1 MKITAI
7 QINPIVGDLTN
18 NAAKILAAAQTQP
31 ETDLYVT
38 SELALLG
45 YPPRDLLLSNAFVA
59 ESWRVVRQLAQQ
71 LVGLPPMLIGLAE
84 LNEDFPG
91 RPLYN
96 AAAFLQDGEVKHVFR
111 KTLLPTYDIFDEDR
125 YFQPAEGLQILDL
138 NGKRIG
144 VSICEDGWN
153 DAEFWYPQRYTQD
166 PIADLAAAGVEVVVN
181 LSASPFEIGK
191 QALRERMLGFS
202 AKKYNL
208 PIVYV
213 NQAGANDELV
223 FDGRS
228 SVFTAQG
235 ALIARAAG
243 FEPDVLTVDLATN
256 TGTIAND
263 DFSVEAEMWR
273 ALVLGTRDYVHKS
286 GFKKAVLG
294 LSGGIDS
301 ALTAAIAAEALGP
314 ENVTGL
320 LMPSPYSSDH
330 SVADAQSL
338 ADNLGMPSW
347 KIPIAPAMDAFT
359 TMLEAPFE
367 GREADVTEENIQA
380 RIRGLTL
387 MAMSNKTGALLLTT
401 GNKSEYAVGYATLYG
416 DMNGALA
423 VIMDV
428 LKMRVYAL
436 CEWYNAYKGSDI
448 IPRNTIT
455 KPPSAEL
462 RPDQVDQDSLPPYEI
477 LDEIL
482 AWHIERHESQAEIVA
497 RGFEKETVARVL
509 WLVRINEFKRKQAAP
524 GIKVTRRAF
533 GTGWRMPLVKRNWD
547 TGVQTGEGVREADQ
561 KVLVSGD

>member
-1 MKITAI
+1 MRLTAI
-7 QINPIVGDLTN
+7 QINPIVGDLAN
-18 NAAKILAAAQTQP
+18 NAAKIATMAKANP
-31 ETDLYVT
+31 DTDLYVT
-38 SELALLG
+38 SELALMA
-45 YPPRDLLLSNAFVA
+45 YPAKDLLLSNAFVA
-59 ESWRVVRQLAQQ
+59 ESWRIVRDLAVE
-71 LVGLPPMLIGLAE
+71 LKDYPPLLIGLAE

-91 RPLYN
+91 RPLFN
-96 AAAFLQDGEVKHVFR
+96 SAALLKDGEVHQIFR
-111 KTLLPTYDIFDEDR
+111 KTLLPTYDVFDDDR
-125 YFQPAEGLQILDL
+125 YFEPARGSQVLEL
-138 NGKRIG
+138 NGMRIG
-144 VSICEDGWN
+144 VSICEDIWN
-153 DAEFWYPQRYTQD
+153 DGDFWYPQRYHSD
-166 PIADLAAAGVEVVVN
+166 PIADLAAENVDLIVN

-191 QALRERMLGFS
+191 QLLRERMIGFS
-202 AKKYNL
+202 AEKYNV
-208 PIVYV
+208 PIFYV
-213 NQAGANDELV
+213 NQVGANDDIV

-228 SVFTAQG
+228 CVFTASG
-235 ALIARAAG
+235 KLIARAAG
-243 FEPDVLTVDLATN
+243 FAEDSLTVDMTTQ
-256 TGTIAND
+256 TGEIAD
-263 DFSVEAEMWR
+263 DNFSVESEMWR

-286 GFKKAVLG
+286 GFKSAVLG

-301 ALTAAIAAEALGP
+301 ALTAVIAAEALGP

-330 SVADAQSL
+330 SVADAQAL
-338 ADNLGMPSW
+338 ADNLGINSW
-347 KIPIAPAMDAFT
+347 VLPIEPAMTAFDT
-359 TMLEAPFE
+359 ILAEPFA

-428 LKMRVYAL
+428 LKMRVFAL
-436 CEWYNAYKGSDI
+436 CEWYNAQRGADI

-462 RPDQVDQDSLPPYEI
+462 RPGQVDQDSLPPYEI

-497 RGFEKETVARVL
+497 RGFDKATVAKVL
-509 WLVRINEFKRKQAAP
+509 RLVRINEFKRKQAAP

-561 KVLVSGD
+561 KVLVN